1 MKNELVENERMRKIV
16 ASRDIK
22 DRLKTIFGV
31 VEETIIRALNYKTDT
46 ELSRKIRVLALQLGA
61 KVVSD
66 IEMKIISDERYIVQS
81 YGNQV
86 KIVVEKKSC
95 TATLVRE
102 NEEVDTKTNATAKDL
117 LLLQQRANLLALS
130 IGKP

>member
-1 MKNELVENERMRKIV
+1 
-16 ASRDIK
+16 
-22 DRLKTIFGV
+22 
-31 VEETIIRALNYKTDT
+31 
-46 ELSRKIRVLALQLGA
+46 
-61 KVVSD
+61 
-66 IEMKIISDERYIVQS
+66 MKIISDERYIVQS
-81 YGNQV
+81 YGTQV
-86 KIVVEKKSC
+86 KIVVKKKSC